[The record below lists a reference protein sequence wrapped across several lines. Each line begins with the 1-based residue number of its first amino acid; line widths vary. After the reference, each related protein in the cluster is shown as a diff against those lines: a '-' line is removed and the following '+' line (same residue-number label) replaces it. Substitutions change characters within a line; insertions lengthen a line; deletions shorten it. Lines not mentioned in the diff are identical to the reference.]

1 MIIQAFVIASI
12 NQLLF
17 KRYQVVG
24 LAYMIGAV
32 FVSTIDELLMLTYWL
47 LAFDILASMMEVI
60 ERK

>member
-24 LAYMIGAV
+24 LAYMISAV
-32 FVSTIDELLMLTYWL
+32 FVSSIDELLMLTYWL
-47 LAFDILASMMEVI
+47 LAFDILASMMEII